1 MKQITLEKL
10 AELTGSTF
18 SGNKDVEISSVASI
32 EKAGQGQVS
41 FISNPKYKK
50 LLKDSQASVVILDA
64 DLASEYKGNSLINNE
79 PYLTFAKVLEVFYK
93 DDDSRPAEIHPRAVI
108 GNNVSIAED
117 AQIGPN
123 VVISKGTIIAAGVKI
138 GAGCFIGEDCSV
150 GERTTL
156 NPNVT
161 LYKETRIG
169 RDSIIHSGA
178 VIGADGFGFAL
189 KKDKSWLKIL
199 QIGRVEIGN
208 TVEVGANT
216 TIDRAALGVTMI
228 CDDVKLDNQIQIG
241 HNVHIDKHTVIAGGT
256 MVGGSTSIG
265 KRCQIGGAVAIAGHI
280 SIADDVVI
288 TGKTSVIKSIS
299 KLGVYSSGTIADENR
314 KWRRNSAR
322 FRKLDEM
329 AKTINKLKK
338 HLDG

>member
-10 AELTGSTF
+10 AELTDSSF
-18 SGNKDVEISSVASI
+18 SGDKDIQINSVAAI
-32 EKAGQGQVS
+32 EQAGEGQIS

-50 LLKDSQASVVILDA
+50 LLNDSQASVVILDA

-93 DDDSRPAEIHPRAVI
+93 DDSRVSKIHPSAVI
-108 GNNVSIAED
+108 EDTVSIAED
-117 AQIGPN
+117 VQIGPN
-123 VVISKGTIIAAGVKI
+123 VVINKGTVIDTGVKI
-138 GAGCFIGEDCSV
+138 GAGCFIGDDCTI
-150 GERTTL
+150 GENTTL

-161 LYKETRIG
+161 IYKETRIG
-169 RDSIIHSGA
+169 SDSILHSGV

-241 HNVHIDKHTVIAGGT
+241 HNVRIDKHTVIAGGT
-256 MVGGSTSIG
+256 MVGGSASIG
-265 KRCQIGGAVAIAGHI
+265 KRCQIGGSVAIAGHI
-280 SIADDVVI
+280 TINDDVVI
-288 TGKTSVIKSIS
+288 TGKTTVIKSIS
-299 KLGVYSSGTIADENR
+299 KSGVYSSGTISDDNK
-314 KWRRNSAR
+314 KWRRNAAR

-338 HLDG
+338 HLDD